1 MTDDLLERHPVH
13 ALLTDGTTA
22 CIRPVLPG
30 DHDRLRDFYE
40 RMALENLRLRFFS
53 ASRRS
58 GAQAADRACA
68 PARPGYHA
76 LLAEA
81 GGRVIGLA
89 EYDTGSQNTGAQ
101 GTSAQGTG
109 TRATAAQGTGTR
121 AAAAKDTA
129 AKDTETRNTGPQDTV
144 AESASGGAE
153 EGAAEISI
161 AVADGLHHRGVGTL
175 LVEHLVSAARSEGIT
190 TFTADALGENHEVL
204 RLFADLGLR
213 TTRRFEGPE
222 VRCTIHLDQDSAYLS
237 AVESR
242 GRAADVASLLPLLRP
257 STVAVVGAGRT
268 PGSVGRAVLHHL
280 RTGGFTGRLFAVNP
294 HVESVLGVPSHP
306 SVAALPKTP
315 DLVVVAVPAAAV
327 PAVAEECGKAGVRAL
342 VVVTAGLDHA
352 QAEALLAA
360 CRTHG
365 MRLVGPNCLGVS
377 NTALDLSL
385 DATFAAGHPRPGTA
399 GIAVQSGGV
408 GIALLDGLSRLG
420 IGVSSFASLGD
431 KFDVSG
437 NDMLQWWESDGRTEL
452 ALLHLESF
460 GNPRAFSRTARRV
473 TRRIPVLTVDAGRT
487 DAGRRAAASHTAA
500 AATRTM
506 TRQALFTQA
515 GITATRSVGELL
527 ETAALLHSQPL
538 PEGPRVAVVTNA
550 GGAGVLTADACA
562 EAGLVLPP
570 LTPAMVDDLLA
581 VLPEGATAGNPVD
594 ATAAVS
600 EEQLTACVDRLV
612 RCPGIDTVVVALVP
626 TAIAAATGD
635 DLVRAL
641 TTAPGR
647 RARPVVA
654 VRLDQDRSVRLLP
667 AADDTTVPSYAEPQS
682 AARALAHATR
692 RTAWLA
698 QPAGT
703 VPGLEGIEPE
713 RARTVVEEYL
723 AFHPD
728 GGWLDPRT
736 CAALLTC
743 YGIPQIPWAWADHE
757 DDAVLAADRL
767 RGFDG
772 RVVMKAHW
780 PGLLHKTQQHAVHL
794 DLRGDAQI
802 RAAYRDLETR
812 FAGLMTGVVLQPLAD
827 RGTELLAG
835 VVQDEVFGPLVL
847 FGLGGTATDVL
858 ADHAARLAPLT
869 DRDVHDLITSP
880 RCAPLLLGADGHRA
894 VDLERLEQLLHRLSR
909 MAADLPQ
916 LAEADL
922 NPVLATPGGIT
933 VLDAR
938 VRLLPRRPKDPYL
951 RRLR

>member
-13 ALLTDGTTA
+13 ALLADGTTVR
-22 CIRPVLPG
+22 IRPALPG
-30 DHDRLRDFYE
+30 DHDRLREFYE
-40 RMALENLRLRFFS
+40 EMSPENLRLRFFS
-53 ASRRS
+53 LGRRS
-58 GAQAADRACA
+58 AGLAADRACA
-68 PARPGYHA
+68 PAHPGYRA
-76 LLAEA
+76 LVAEA
-81 GGRVIGLA
+81 DGRVVGLA
-89 EYDTGSQNTGAQ
+89 EYDTGGEDGGATGE
-101 GTSAQGTG
+101 GV
-109 TRATAAQGTGTR
+109 
-121 AAAAKDTA
+121 AAKGGNA
-129 AKDTETRNTGPQDTV
+129 V
-144 AESASGGAE
+144 AEGADGAAGGR
-153 EGAAEISI
+153 GAEISV

-175 LVEHLVSAARSEGIT
+175 LVEHLVSAARSEGVA
-190 TFTADALGENHEVL
+190 TFTADALSENHAVL

-213 TTRRFEGPE
+213 MTRRFEGPE
-222 VRCTIHLDQDSAYLS
+222 VRCVIHLDQDNAYLA
-237 AVESR
+237 AVEAR

-257 STVAVVGAGRT
+257 GVVAVVGAGRT
-268 PGSVGRAVLHHL
+268 PGSVGRAVLNHL

-294 HVESVLGVPSHP
+294 GVESVLGVPCHP

-327 PAVAEECGKAGVRAL
+327 PAVAEQCGVSGARAL
-342 VVVTAGLDHA
+342 VVVTAGLDHTQA
-352 QAEALLAA
+352 QALLTA

-377 NTALDLSL
+377 NTAPDLGL
-385 DATFAAGHPRPGTA
+385 DATFAADHPRPGTA

-420 IGVSSFASLGD
+420 IGVSSFVSLGD

-437 NDMLQWWESDGRTEL
+437 NDMLQWWESDGCTDL

-487 DAGRRAAASHTAA
+487 DAGRKAAASHTAA

-506 TRQALFTQA
+506 TREALFTQA
-515 GITATRSVGELL
+515 GVTATRSVGELI
-527 ETAALLHSQPL
+527 EAAALFHSQPL

-570 LTPAMVDDLLA
+570 FTPAVIDGLLA
-581 VLPEGATAGNPVD
+581 VLPDGAAVGNPVD

-600 EEQLTACVDRLV
+600 EEQLTECVDRLT
-612 RCPGIDTVVVALVP
+612 RCSGIDAVVVALVP
-626 TAIAAATGD
+626 TAVAAATGD

-641 TTAPGR
+641 TAAPGR
-647 RARPVVA
+647 RARPVIA
-654 VRLDQDRSVRLLP
+654 VRLEQDRSVRLL
-667 AADDTTVPSYAEPQS
+667 AAEGGTVPSYAEPQA
-682 AARALAHATR
+682 AARALAHAAR
-692 RTAWLA
+692 RSAWLA
-698 QPAGT
+698 RPEGT
-703 VPGLEGIEPE
+703 VPDPDGVESH
-713 RARTVVEEYL
+713 RARTVVENHL
-723 AFHPD
+723 TAHPD

-736 CAALLTC
+736 CAELLAC
-743 YGIPQIPWAWADHE
+743 YGVPQIPWAWAETE

-780 PGLLHKTQQHAVHL
+780 PGLLHKTRQRAVHL
-794 DLRGDAQI
+794 DLRGDAQV
-802 RAAYRDLETR
+802 RAAFRDLETR

-847 FGLGGTATDVL
+847 FGLGGTATEVL

-869 DRDVHDLITSP
+869 DRDVHELITSP
-880 RCAPLLLGADGHRA
+880 RCAPLLLGANGNA
-894 VDLERLEQLLHRLSR
+894 PVDLEGLEQLLQRLSR

-922 NPVLATPGGIT
+922 NPVLAAPGGIT

-938 VRLLPRRPKDPYL
+938 VRLLPRRSQDPYL